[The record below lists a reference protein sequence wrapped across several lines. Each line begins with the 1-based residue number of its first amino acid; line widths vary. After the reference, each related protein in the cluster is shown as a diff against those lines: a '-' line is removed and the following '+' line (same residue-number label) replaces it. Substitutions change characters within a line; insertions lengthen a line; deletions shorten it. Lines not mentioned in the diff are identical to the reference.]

1 MGLGESIDLI
11 RKYKTKDIL
20 MMSNLLSSVRS
31 PLFKSSDIQFKQAVL
46 DTKLSE
52 DSKLAFICKTSILTA
67 NDHKPK
73 QIFARSNISC
83 MGAWDLF
90 TPLLNS
96 TVTAD
101 ENLFNENHLLHLVR
115 LLADQDPLRKQFK
128 DQLARFY
135 ALMEM
140 LPPTIPNLNYSPSS
154 RFQEIT
160 NLSISDFM
168 TIGFGLYIQ
177 AVENRT
183 VPIEN
188 LLIDGHEVFNRSKVK
203 LFLAQ
208 TQADYNEFRNIAES
222 RAQTTGIPEQERY
235 AYNPLYEKP
244 IIKCQDGTLVVPVV
258 QMLQQRITWGI
269 YYMLLEADGQN
280 FTNEF
285 GKIFEKYVGEL
296 LSDMTG
302 STDLIAEMSGKVN
315 KSEAKGPA
323 DWLWMKEK
331 DLVLIE
337 CKKSMLTLNTK
348 TRNSIQDVESNINTT
363 LRKAMKQLTKNINHL
378 KNNVWSIPGFSSD
391 TKVFTIIITL
401 GNFYFGNTD
410 ILLQFAKQEFNDL
423 EEVCQ
428 GVQNFSIETL
438 ELIAKYYTRDEL
450 IEFIKYKLS
459 DPDRRT
465 DDFHNSVVEYKKIA
479 LSEIKPKSKF
489 LQAAY
494 DQFFSG
500 LEN

>member
-1 MGLGESIDLI
+1 
-11 RKYKTKDIL
+11 

-115 LLADQDPLRKQFK
+115 LLADQDTLRKQFK

-140 LPPTIPNLNYSPSS
+140 LPPTIQNLNYSPSS

-183 VPIEN
+183 VSIEN
-188 LLIDGHEVFNRSKVK
+188 LLIDGHEVFNRSKVE

-208 TQADYNEFRNIAES
+208 TQSDYNEFRNIAES
-222 RAQTTGIPEQERY
+222 RARETGVPEQERY

-244 IIKCQDGTLVVPVV
+244 IIKCQDGTLVVPVI
-258 QMLQQRITWGI
+258 QMLQQKITWGI
-269 YYMLLEADGQN
+269 YYTLLSADGQT

-296 LSDMTG
+296 LRDMTG
-302 STDLIAEMSGKVN
+302 STELMAEMPGKVN
-315 KSEAKGPA
+315 KSETKGPA
-323 DWLWMKEK
+323 DWFWLKGE

-337 CKKSMLTLNTK
+337 CKKSMLTLKTK
-348 TRNSIQDVESNINTT
+348 TRNNIQDIKSNINTT
-363 LRKAMKQLTKNINHL
+363 LRDAMKQLKKNINHL

-391 TKVFTIIITL
+391 AKVFPLTITL
-401 GNFYFGNTD
+401 GNFYFGNTN
-410 ILLQFAKQEFNDL
+410 ILLQFAKKEFNDL

-428 GVQNFSIETL
+428 GVQNLSVETL

-450 IEFIKYKLS
+450 IEFMKYKLS
-459 DPDRRT
+459 DPVRRT
-465 DDFHNSVVEYKKIA
+465 DDFHNSLIEYKKIA

-494 DQFFSG
+494 DQFFG
-500 LEN
+500 

>member
-1 MGLGESIDLI
+1 
-11 RKYKTKDIL
+11 

-31 PLFKSSDIQFKQAVL
+31 PLFQSSDINFKQFVL
-46 DTKLSE
+46 DTNLSE

-73 QIFARSNISC
+73 QIFARSNISG

-96 TVTAD
+96 IIDVD
-101 ENLFNENHLLHLVR
+101 ENFFSENHLLHLVR
-115 LLADQDPLRKQFK
+115 LMADQDPLRKQFK

-168 TIGFGLYIQ
+168 TIGFGFYIQ
-177 AVENRT
+177 AVKYGT
-183 VPIEN
+183 VSIEN
-188 LLIDGHEVFNRSKVK
+188 LLIDGHEVFNRSKVE
-203 LFLAQ
+203 LFLSQ
-208 TQADYNEFRNIAES
+208 TQADYSEFRKIAKS
-222 RAQTTGIPEQERY
+222 TAQTTGVPEQERY

-244 IIKCQDGTLVVPVV
+244 IIKCQDGTLVVPVI
-258 QMLQQRITWGI
+258 QMLQQKITWGI
-269 YYMLLEADGQN
+269 YYMLLDKDKQD
-280 FTNEF
+280 FTNKF
-285 GKIFEKYVGEL
+285 GYILEKYVGEL

-302 STDLIAEMSGKVN
+302 STELMAEMSGKVN

-323 DWLWMKEK
+323 DWFWMKGE
-331 DLVLIE
+331 DIVLIE
-337 CKKSMLTLNTK
+337 SKKSVLTLSAR
-348 TRNSIQDVESNINTT
+348 TRNSPQDVENNIKNS
-363 LRKAMKQLTKNINHL
+363 LHDAMKQLKKNINRL
-378 KNNVWSIPGFSSD
+378 KNNLWPIHGFSSD
-391 TKVFTIIITL
+391 TKIFPLIVTL
-401 GNFYFGNTD
+401 GNFYFGNTN

-428 GVQNFSIETL
+428 GAQNLSVETL

-459 DPDRRT
+459 DPVRRT

-479 LSEIKPKSKF
+479 LSKIKPKSKF
-489 LQAAY
+489 LQEAY
-494 DQFFSG
+494 DQFFG
-500 LEN
+500 WLDY

>member
-11 RKYKTKDIL
+11 RGYKTKDIL

-96 TVTAD
+96 TISAD

-115 LLADQDPLRKQFK
+115 VAADQDSLRKQLK

-135 ALMEM
+135 ALMEIV
-140 LPPTIPNLNYSPSS
+140 PSAIPNLNYSPSS
-154 RFQEIT
+154 RFKEIT

-168 TIGFGLYIQ
+168 TIGFGFYIQ

-188 LLIDGHEVFNRSKVK
+188 LLIDGHEVFNRSKVE
-203 LFLAQ
+203 LFLVQ
-208 TQADYNEFRNIAES
+208 TQADYSEFRNIS
-222 RAQTTGIPEQERY
+222 RSKAQATGLSEQKRY
-235 AYNPLYEKP
+235 TYNPLYEKP
-244 IIKCQDGTLVVPVV
+244 IIKCQDGTLIVPVV
-258 QMLQQRITWGI
+258 QMLQQKITWGI
-269 YYMLLEADGQN
+269 YYMLLSADGQA
-280 FTNEF
+280 FTNKF
-285 GKIFEKYVGEL
+285 GHIFEQYVGEL
-296 LSDMTG
+296 LNDMKG

-315 KSEAKGPA
+315 RSEAKGPA
-323 DWLWMKEK
+323 DWLWIKKE

-348 TRNSIQDVESNINTT
+348 TRNSTQDVESNMKNS
-363 LRKAMKQLTKNINHL
+363 LGDAMKQLKKNINRL
-378 KNNVWSIPGFSSD
+378 RNNVWPIHGFSSD
-391 TKVFTIIITL
+391 TKIFPLIITL
-401 GNFYFGNTD
+401 DNFYFGNTD
-410 ILLQFAKQEFNDL
+410 ILLQFVKQEFNDL

-428 GVQNFSIETL
+428 GVQNFSVETL
-438 ELIAKYYTRDEL
+438 ELIVKYYTRDEL

-459 DPDRRT
+459 DPVRRT
-465 DDFHNSVVEYKKIA
+465 DDFHNSVIEYKKIA

-489 LQAAY
+489 LQEAY
-494 DQFFSG
+494 DQFFSW